1 MARPASVSWLEAA
14 MSKRILLLLAI
25 AAAILSADT
34 LILRNGTKVEGTFI
48 DGGNHAIRF
57 AAGSQINTY
66 SLNDIESIRFGT
78 AQTADAP
85 PAPAPPA
92 PSKPQ
97 GGYTPAPVATAPAAP
112 ASVAPA
118 NAAISAAA
126 PNAPAAAAPST
137 VQIPAGTQIIVRLI
151 DDVNSE
157 RDNIGETYRAS
168 VDEAVVVNGQT
179 LIPRGADATVALI
192 DAHKSGKLEG
202 KTVLTLDLKYIEIN
216 SKPYDIATDGV
227 AQSSGSRGAR
237 SAKVIGGAA
246 ALGAIIGAAAGGG
259 KGAAIGAG
267 AGAAAGT
274 AGQMATSG
282 QKVKLPAETRLT
294 FTLRN
299 SIGL

>member
-1 MARPASVSWLEAA
+1 MT
-14 MSKRILLLLAI
+14 KRILLLLTM
-25 AAAILSADT
+25 AAAALSADT

-57 AAGSQINTY
+57 AAGSQINSY
-66 SLNDIESIRFGT
+66 SLSDIESIRFGT
-78 AQTADAP
+78 AQAGDAP
-85 PAPAPPA
+85 PAAAPAA

-97 GGYTPAPVATAPAAP
+97 SGYTPAPAATAPAA
-112 ASVAPA
+112 AAPA
-118 NAAISAAA
+118 AAPNPPPAATA
-126 PNAPAAAAPST
+126 PNAPAAAASST

-168 VDEAVVVNGQT
+168 VDEAVVANGQT
-179 LIPRGADATVALI
+179 LIPRGADATVALV
-192 DAHKSGKLEG
+192 DAKKSGKLEG
-202 KTVLTLDLKYIEIN
+202 KTVLTLELKYIEIN
-216 SKPYDIATDGV
+216 GKPYDAASEGV
-227 AQSSGSRGAR
+227 AQASGSRGAR

-282 QKVKLPAETRLT
+282 QKVKVPAETRLT
-294 FTLRN
+294 FALQN
-299 SIGL
+299 SIDL

>member
-1 MARPASVSWLEAA
+1 MT
-14 MSKRILLLLAI
+14 KRILLLLAI
-25 AAAILSADT
+25 AAAALTADT

-57 AAGSQINTY
+57 AAGSQINNY
-66 SLNDIESIRFGT
+66 SLSDIESIRFGT
-78 AQTADAP
+78 AHAVDAPP
-85 PAPAPPA
+85 PAPAQN

-97 GGYTPAPVATAPAAP
+97 PGYTPAPTATAPAAP
-112 ASVAPA
+112 APVAPP
-118 NAAISAAA
+118 NPPGSAPA
-126 PNAPAAAAPST
+126 PNAPPASASSAA
-137 VQIPAGTQIIVRLI
+137 QIPAGTQILVRLI

-179 LIPRGADATVALI
+179 VIPRGADATVALI

-216 SKPYDIATDGV
+216 GKPYDIATDGL

-259 KGAAIGAG
+259 RGAAIGAG

-294 FTLRN
+294 FTLQN
-299 SIGL
+299 SIVL